1 MQQIDPRLQRTVSWI
16 AGVVAVIIATTIPLG
31 YFLISYRYQNYILRT
46 DLAINAD
53 IVSTLVKA
61 SPDNWQFQVH
71 KLEDLLGSRKRQ
83 GYPEIQRVFD
93 PQGRLILQLADPLK
107 SPLMTQSA
115 PLLESGIAVGKIEIV
130 RSARPLI
137 IENVGIAL
145 FAALLGIGSH
155 VVLRVLPLRALKQ
168 AMGENLKLVE
178 TLEKQKSQLQR
189 QVAERTVAE
198 ARLVALRDINMA
210 ITSTLDLHSVLNLLM
225 ETIDAVL
232 PKLAIQVWLVNRQS
246 GQPERAACWN
256 LDEADW
262 KGRKLRDTP
271 ALVKEAMS
279 RKTPAVARNVQTDP
293 RTADS
298 EFYRRHGVVSYLG
311 IPLVIKEEVLGVLVF
326 LTREERQ
333 FTGEEIEFLS
343 TLAGEAAIAIHN
355 SQNYEETARLA
366 ANLARSNKE
375 LEQFAYVAS
384 HDLQE
389 PLRMITAYTTLL
401 AKRYQG
407 KLDKDADE
415 FIAYAADGAKRMQG
429 LIQDL
434 LTYSRVGTKGKEFA
448 LTDCESVLQTI
459 LTGLKAAIDE
469 SGAVVTHDPLP
480 TVMADAGQ
488 IGQLLQNL
496 IGNGVKYRNSMAPQ
510 IHVSCRRNGSE
521 WIFSVRDNG
530 IGIDPKYG
538 EKIFVIFQRLHTRQ
552 EYEGTGIGLAVCK
565 KIVERHKGRI
575 WVESRLGQGAT
586 FYFTIP
592 V

>member
-1 MQQIDPRLQRTVSWI
+1 
-16 AGVVAVIIATTIPLG
+16 
-31 YFLISYRYQNYILRT
+31 
-46 DLAINAD
+46 
-53 IVSTLVKA
+53 
-61 SPDNWQFQVH
+61 
-71 KLEDLLGSRKRQ
+71 
-83 GYPEIQRVFD
+83 
-93 PQGRLILQLADPLK
+93 
-107 SPLMTQSA
+107 
-115 PLLESGIAVGKIEIV
+115 
-130 RSARPLI
+130 
-137 IENVGIAL
+137 
-145 FAALLGIGSH
+145 
-155 VVLRVLPLRALKQ
+155 LRVLPLRALGQ
-168 AMGENLKLVE
+168 AMRENLKLVE

-210 ITSTLDLHSVLNLLM
+210 ITSTLDLHSVLNMLM

-232 PKLAIQVWLVNRQS
+232 PNMAIQVWLVNRQS
-246 GQPERAACWN
+246 GQAERAACWN

-279 RKTPAVARNVQTDP
+279 KKTPALARNVQTDP

-298 EFYRRHGVVSYLG
+298 EFYRRQGVVSYLG

-333 FTGEEIEFLS
+333 FAGEEIEFLS

-355 SQNYEETARLA
+355 SQHFEETAKLA

-538 EKIFVIFQRLHTRQ
+538 EKIFVIFQRLHTQQ